1 MAQAIVF
8 LRARSCLAPRA
19 NDEATTS
26 LKREMHEYRTH
37 CLVTIHCPFVQIL
50 HFDTHTARSQ
60 LASASPPYRCQPLV
74 FGLCRRGPPQRIRC
88 SRRPCVR
95 CSASGTAQAWRMWAE
110 PAVLPDVAA
119 SFVLPLLADASAGE
133 MAPNAVFHALLR
145 VSAAFVYVS
154 WGRSPAEWHAAGHA
168 HRHGRLRAPGD
179 ILEDPSSRYSR
190 RPPPA
195 TRHLLPD
202 NLASRRQPP
211 TAPASNRRQC
221 FRPMTRAQIVC
232 IVAVE
237 SLGQASLPQCTDGE
251 TPWPTDDTSR

>member
-1 MAQAIVF
+1 MSRHLRCLPAVGRVYKPAARIPAGALARTSRAPQRRLPYPRTPEVYPSTENPPTAKRVRFARATRTF
-8 LRARSCLAPRA
+8 LPG
-19 NDEATTS
+19 NPT
-26 LKREMHEYRTH
+26 
-37 CLVTIHCPFVQIL
+37 
-50 HFDTHTARSQ
+50 
-60 LASASPPYRCQPLV
+60 ASARPAAGHRNRALLARAMTAGPGPGTACPNV
-74 FGLCRRGPPQRIRC
+74 PARRG
-88 SRRPCVR
+88 
-95 CSASGTAQAWRMWAE
+95 ASGTAQAWRMWAE

-145 VSAAFVYVS
+145 VSAAFV
-154 WGRSPAEWHAAGHA
+154 
-168 HRHGRLRAPGD
+168 HGRLRAPGD
-179 ILEDPSSRYSR
+179 TLEDPSSRYSR